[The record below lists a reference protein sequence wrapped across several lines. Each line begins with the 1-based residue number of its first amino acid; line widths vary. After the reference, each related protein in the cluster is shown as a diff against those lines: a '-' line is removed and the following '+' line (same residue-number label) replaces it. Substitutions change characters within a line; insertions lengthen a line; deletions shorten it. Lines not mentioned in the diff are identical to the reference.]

1 VEGGLGRGETRNATR
16 SLCDVVCDDGENG
29 PGRRIGSHTRRPSGS
44 WCGRRALS
52 GCCGLMTISSCP
64 PSPTMYTGSRPLTT
78 PPRARP
84 GMPPAVRR
92 PRPGVGP
99 RASKSS

>member
-44 WCGRRALS
+44 WCGRRAPTGTPRRLS
-52 GCCGLMTISSCP
+52 TGTRSCP
-64 PSPTMYTGSRPLTT
+64 AATYPS
-78 PPRARP
+78 
-84 GMPPAVRR
+84 V
-92 PRPGVGP
+92 VGCLLS
-99 RASKSS
+99 SKSLAVSGRANRSIVQSAST